1 MKPKHLLKATPTLVH
16 NNSLSVRITK
26 AKRTRQKTSGC
37 IRLTAVVSS
46 RSRSN
51 VKHRVMIEANDP
63 KAKALYNSDVK
74 VWCDCEFFHFMG
86 CSDVLPRHKAGFPDK
101 ASGIMPDEKNPRYI
115 PFVCLHVVRAL
126 NALIRANK

>member
-16 NNSLSVRITK
+16 NNSMSVRITK
-26 AKRTRQKTSGC
+26 AKRTRIKTNGC
-37 IRLTAVVSS
+37 LRLTAVVSS

-51 VKHRVMIEANDP
+51 VKHNVIVEANDP

-86 CSDVLPRHKAGFPDK
+86 CSDVLPLYKAGFRNK
-101 ASGIMPDEKNPRYI
+101 ASGIMPDQKNPRRV

-126 NALIRANK
+126 NALIRSQK